1 MDTWDES
8 LGETDT
14 VDVVII
20 KSWKFDY
27 FWKKWND

>member
-8 LGETDT
+8 LEETDT

-20 KSWKFDY
+20 KSWQFDY
-27 FWKKWND
+27 FQKKWND